1 MTLVAAIWLM
11 LAPAPSRVPVAC
23 IKDRH
28 GQTVV
33 FRAANAATC
42 ARLRG
47 IALET
52 VP

>member
-1 MTLVAAIWLM
+1 MTLLAAIWLM
-11 LAPAPSRVPVAC
+11 LAPAPSRVSVAC
-23 IKDRH
+23 VKDAH
-28 GQTVV
+28 GRTVI
-33 FRAANAATC
+33 FRAADAATC